1 MKKVKF
7 NLQWKLTVSFLIVI
21 VAAITI
27 IGLSANYYIYQHFQE
42 FCESS
47 GIDIPRCMKGEAG
60 HAFLAGINKALVWA
74 AVSGVL
80 ISLLLGYVLSKL
92 ILSPLQKVMKAAKKF
107 SEGDYE
113 TRINITTNDEIND
126 LIKTL
131 NEMFFNLEKLEK
143 LRKDLVANLSHELA
157 TPLTNI
163 YGYLEAIDDNVI
175 KDKAEQSR
183 AILLVKKEAERL
195 IRLTKELKNL
205 TVLESDTF
213 PLSPEQV
220 DLNELIKTMKEK
232 FTLKI
237 EQKNIN
243 LREIFDPELPTV
255 KIDPVKIEQVVFNLL
270 DNAIKYSAEDGII
283 ELKTWRESGRIAFS
297 VKDSGPGIPEED
309 LPFIFE
315 RFYRVDKSRTKKDNS
330 AGIGLTITKKIVEA
344 HKGSIEI
351 KSGRDQGS
359 KFVVYLP
366 ISQDKK

>member
-1 MKKVKF
+1 MKKIKF
-7 NLQWKLTVSFLIVI
+7 NLQWKLTLSFLLVI
-21 VAAITI
+21 VAAVTI

-47 GIDIPRCMKGEAG
+47 GVAIPRCMEGKAG
-60 HAFLAGINKALVWA
+60 HAFLTGINKALAWTVA
-74 AVSGVL
+74 LGAL
-80 ISLLLGYVLSKL
+80 ISLLFGYVLSKL

-107 SEGDYE
+107 SEGNYE
-113 TRINITTNDEIND
+113 TRINTTTNDEIND

-131 NEMFFNLEKLEK
+131 NEMFFSLEKLEK

-175 KDKAEQSR
+175 KDETERSR

-205 TVLESDTF
+205 TVLESDNF
-213 PLSPEQV
+213 SLAPEQI
-220 DLNELIKTMKEK
+220 DLNELIKTIKEK
-232 FTLKI
+232 FALKM
-237 EQKNIN
+237 EQKNIT
-243 LREIFDPELPTV
+243 LREAFDPELPTV
-255 KIDPVKIEQVVFNLL
+255 KMDPVKMEQVVFNLL
-270 DNAIKYSAEDGII
+270 DNAIKYSAKDGII
-283 ELKTWRESGRIAFS
+283 KLKTWRESEQIAFS
-297 VKDSGPGIPEED
+297 IKDSGPGIPRED

-315 RFYRVDKSRTKKDNS
+315 RFYRADKSRTKKDNS

-351 KSGRDQGS
+351 KSEKDWGS

-366 ISQDKK
+366 VL